1 MSRFEEL
8 ESFVAVVD
16 YDGFGSAADRL
27 GVAKSMVSRRVS
39 DLEHR
44 LGVQLLQRTTRR
56 QSLTEAGRDFYQRAT
71 QLLDDLQEAEQYV
84 ADSQCRL
91 SGRIRLAL
99 PLGFGVSLL
108 ARPIADFISA
118 HPDISIDIDL
128 NDRQVDLIEEN
139 IDLAIRVAD
148 LDDSTLIARRLAS
161 VHFVVCASPDY
172 LQRHGEPR
180 HPKELSAHEVL
191 VYSNVPPGLQ
201 WSYEAGGKHVK
212 PRVNYRLSAN
222 NGEFLTAIAC
232 QGKAIVNGPLA
243 LLEGHIR
250 RGELKPILRDY
261 QRPAVGMYA
270 VFPPGR
276 LVSRRVR
283 ALSDTL
289 FEHFRDRDI

>member
-16 YDGFGSAADRL
+16 YDGFGNAADKL

-44 LGVQLLQRTTRR
+44 LGVQLLLRTTRR
-56 QSLTEAGRDFYQRAT
+56 QSLTDAGRDFYQRAT
-71 QLLDDLQEAEQYV
+71 QLLDDLNEAEQYV

-108 ARPIADFISA
+108 ARPIADFISS
-118 HPDISIDIDL
+118 HPDIDIDIDL

-161 VHFVVCASPDY
+161 VHFAVCASPDY
-172 LQRHGEPR
+172 LERHGEPR
-180 HPKELSAHEVL
+180 HPRELAAHQVL

-201 WSYEAGGKHVK
+201 WSYESGGKHIK

-222 NGEFLTAIAC
+222 NGAFLAAIAC
-232 QGKAIVNGPLA
+232 QGEAIVNGPLA
-243 LLEGHIR
+243 LLEGHIE
-250 RGELKPILRDY
+250 RGELRPILREF
-261 QRPAVGMYA
+261 QRPPTGMYA
-270 VFPPGR
+270 VYPPGR

-283 ALSDTL
+283 ALSDRL
-289 FEHFRDRDI
+289 YDYFRDRDI

>member
-16 YDGFGSAADRL
+16 YDGFGNAAEKL
-27 GVAKSMVSRRVS
+27 GIAKSMVSRRVA

-56 QSLTEAGRDFYQRAT
+56 QSLTEAGRDFYQRAN
-71 QLLDDLQEAEQYV
+71 QLLDDLHDAEQYV
-84 ADSQCRL
+84 ADTQCRL
-91 SGRIRLAL
+91 AGRIRLAL

-108 ARPIADFISA
+108 ARPVADFMSA
-118 HPDISIDIDL
+118 HPDISIDVDL

-161 VHFVVCASPDY
+161 VHFAICASPEY
-172 LQRHGEPR
+172 LERHGTPR
-180 HPKELSAHEVL
+180 HPSELAAHEVL
-191 VYSNVPPGLQ
+191 VYSNVAPGLQ
-201 WSYEAGGKHVK
+201 WSYRSGGKFVK
-212 PRVNYRLSAN
+212 PRVGYRLSAN
-222 NGEFLTAIAC
+222 NGEFLAAVAC

-243 LLEGHIR
+243 LLEGHIE
-250 RGELKPILRDY
+250 RGELLPILQDF
-261 QRPAVGMYA
+261 QRPAVGMYLLY
-270 VFPPGR
+270 PPGR

-283 ALSDTL
+283 ALGDAL
-289 FEHFRDRDI
+289 FEYFKGHDI